1 MSDDI
6 ENIRKEL
13 EEVRKLKD
21 ELRKEVAAVR
31 REKKKLDGIEPLE
44 PPGPQDHPEW
54 QESNLSNHPN
64 PHV

>member
-31 REKKKLDGIEPLE
+31 RVETKRRLSEREKK
-44 PPGPQDHPEW
+44 
-54 QESNLSNHPN
+54 
-64 PHV
+64 